1 MKLPQSKA
9 ASSIIASKANN
20 LRLIIPSIRYRN
32 NAIVCVV
39 IQVSRTLFRIDS
51 LLQYGQ
57 QILATILLL
66 LHALIWIVD
75 EPLLK
80 FSLTFILYGLFLLW
94 QPLWSKQEKMRRVPV
109 VVLALVFVLLAYR
122 FPNESLVFFALIL
135 SGLIGS
141 RLLGQTA
148 FRSFDLLA
156 LLIIT
161 LEMAVGLVPDT
172 FPQITLPVLFAEYMQ
187 TVILIPVML
196 FYFAPN
202 PDHQKQERSQVDL
215 MHGLLAATLLFI
227 VLLGGIVINLLYGV
241 EYIDG
246 LLLSVFIV
254 STLTIGISWF
264 WNPGVGYSG
273 IGVLWNRY
281 AMTIGGPFETWIKT
295 LTTLIE
301 ERYLTPTDY
310 LEAACEHLV
319 ENDWL
324 NSIEWHFEDFKIS
337 VGDKSG
343 TRLEHRLDDKLTVIL
358 HFKADPG
365 SALEQHTILLIRM
378 AYQFYLAKLN
388 QEKMRAQEHFATIH
402 HTGARLTHD
411 VKNILQSIRTSLE
424 ILDMDKDTPGSQKL
438 LQSNLTQIGQRL
450 QSTLDKLRTPR
461 LNTQINLV
469 DCRQWMERIEK
480 RHNANTRILF
490 DNDIENNLV
499 VPVDLFDSVA
509 ENLINNAL
517 KKSASGRLELRL
529 MSSNE
534 IILLSVCDDGDAI
547 SADIESNLFTKPVSS
562 GSGMGIGLY
571 QSAIMAQAFNYEL
584 ELSQNK
590 HGRVCFNLFQHLS
603 D

>member
-1 MKLPQSKA
+1 
-9 ASSIIASKANN
+9 
-20 LRLIIPSIRYRN
+20 
-32 NAIVCVV
+32 
-39 IQVSRTLFRIDS
+39 LFKIDS
-51 LLQYGQ
+51 FLQYGQ

-75 EPLLK
+75 QPLLK

-94 QPLWSKQEKMRRVPV
+94 QPLWSKQARVRQGPV
-109 VVLALVFVLLAYR
+109 IIVTLIFVLLAYR

-141 RLLGQTA
+141 RLLSQTA

-172 FPQITLPVLFAEYMQ
+172 FEQIQLPALFGEYMQ
-187 TVILIPVML
+187 PVILVPVLL

-202 PDHQKQERSQVDL
+202 PDHQKQGRSQVDL

-241 EYIDG
+241 DYIDG
-246 LLLSVFIV
+246 LLLTVFIV
-254 STLTIGISWF
+254 ATLTIGISWF

-281 AMTIGGPFETWIKT
+281 AMTIGGPFETWINT

-301 ERYLTPTDY
+301 EHYLTPADY

-319 ENDWL
+319 DNDWL
-324 NSIEWHFEDFKIS
+324 NSIEWRFETFKIT
-337 VGDKSG
+337 VGERIG
-343 TRLEHRLDDKLTVIL
+343 PRLEHQLDDKITVVL
-358 HFKADPG
+358 YFKADPG
-365 SALEQHTILLIRM
+365 AALEQHTILLIRM

-411 VKNILQSIRTSLE
+411 VKNILQSIKTSLE
-424 ILDMDKDTPGSQKL
+424 IIDMEQDTPDAQKL
-438 LQSNLTQIGQRL
+438 LQSNLRQIGQRL
-450 QSTLDKLRTPR
+450 QSTLEKLRAPR
-461 LNTQINLV
+461 LNTQISLV
-469 DCRQWMERIEK
+469 NCEKWMERIRK
-480 RHNANTRILF
+480 QHNANARIFF
-490 DNDIENNLV
+490 DSDIGNNLV
-499 VPVDLFDSVA
+499 IPVDLFDSVA
-509 ENLINNAL
+509 ENLINNAQ
-517 KKSASGRLELRL
+517 KKASVERVELRL
-529 MSSNE
+529 LCSAD
-534 IILLSVCDDGDAI
+534 IVLLSVCDDGEAI
-547 SADIESNLFTKPVSS
+547 SAEIESSLFTRPVSS

-571 QSAIMAQAFNYEL
+571 QSAIMAHAFNYEL
-584 ELSQNK
+584 ELSQNEP
-590 HGRVCFNLFQHLS
+590 GRVCFNLFQHLA

>member
-1 MKLPQSKA
+1 
-9 ASSIIASKANN
+9 
-20 LRLIIPSIRYRN
+20 
-32 NAIVCVV
+32 
-39 IQVSRTLFRIDS
+39 LFRIDS

-94 QPLWSKQEKMRRVPV
+94 QPLWSKQEKMRRGPV
-109 VVLALVFVLLAYR
+109 VMAALVFVALAYR

-156 LLIIT
+156 LLIIM

-172 FPQITLPVLFAEYMQ
+172 FEQIELPALFGTYMQ
-187 TVILIPVML
+187 TVILVPVLL

-202 PDHQKQERSQVDL
+202 PDFQKQARSQVDL

-241 EYIDG
+241 DYIDG
-246 LLLSVFIV
+246 LLLTVFIV
-254 STLTIGISWF
+254 ATLTIGISWF

-281 AMTIGGPFETWIKT
+281 AMTIGGPFETWINT

-301 ERYLTPTDY
+301 EHYLSPSDY
-310 LEAACEHLV
+310 LEAVCDHLI
-319 ENDWL
+319 ENEWL
-324 NSIEWHFEDFKIS
+324 NSIEWHFENSKIG
-337 VGDKSG
+337 VGNRVG
-343 TRLEHRLDDKLTVIL
+343 TLLEHRLDDKLTVVL
-358 HFKADPG
+358 YFKADPG
-365 SALEQHTILLIRM
+365 TALAQHTILLIRM

-388 QEKMRAQEHFATIH
+388 QEKVRAQEHFATIH

-411 VKNILQSIRTSLE
+411 VKNILQSIKTSLD
-424 ILDMDKDTPGSQKL
+424 ILEMDKDTPASQKL
-438 LQSNLTQIGQRL
+438 LESNLKQIGARL
-450 QSTLDKLRTPR
+450 QSTLDKLRTPQ
-461 LNTQINLV
+461 LNTHISLV
-469 DCRQWMERIEK
+469 DCHKWMERIQK
-480 RHNANTRILF
+480 QHNTNTRISF
-490 DNDIENNLV
+490 QSDIENNLV

-517 KKSASGRLELRL
+517 KKSSATAVELRL
-529 MSSNE
+529 LSSDD
-534 IILLSVCDDGDAI
+534 IILLSVCDDGEAI
-547 SADIESNLFTKPVSS
+547 SPDIESSLFTRPVSS

-571 QSAIMAQAFNYEL
+571 QSAIMARAFNFEL
-584 ELSQNK
+584 ELSQNER
-590 HGRVCFNLFQHLS
+590 GRVCFNLYQHLA

>member
-1 MKLPQSKA
+1 M
-9 ASSIIASKANN
+9 
-20 LRLIIPSIRYRN
+20 
-32 NAIVCVV
+32 
-39 IQVSRTLFRIDS
+39 FRIDS

-80 FSLTFILYGLFLLW
+80 FSLTFVLYGLFLLW
-94 QPLWSKQEKMRRVPV
+94 QPLWSKQEKIRRGPV
-109 VVLALVFVLLAYR
+109 VMAALVFVLLAYR

-141 RLLGQTA
+141 RLLSQTA

-156 LLIIT
+156 LLIIM

-172 FPQITLPVLFAEYMQ
+172 FEQIHLPALFGNYMQ
-187 TVILIPVML
+187 IVILVPILL

-202 PDHQKQERSQVDL
+202 PDHQKQGRSQVDL
-215 MHGLLAATLLFI
+215 MHGLLATTLLFI

-241 EYIDG
+241 DYIDG
-246 LLLSVFIV
+246 LLLTVFIV
-254 STLTIGISWF
+254 ATLTIGISWF
-264 WNPGVGYSG
+264 WNPGIGYSG

-281 AMTIGGPFETWIKT
+281 AMTIGGPFETWINT

-301 ERYLTPTDY
+301 EHYLSPADY
-310 LEAACEHLV
+310 LEAVCDHLV

-324 NSIEWHFEDFKIS
+324 NAIEWHFENSKIG
-337 VGDKSG
+337 VGNRIG
-343 TRLEHRLDDKLTVIL
+343 TRFRHRLDDKLTVVL
-358 HFKADPG
+358 YFKADPG
-365 SALEQHTILLIRM
+365 TALTQHTILLIRM

-388 QEKMRAQEHFATIH
+388 QEKVRAQEHFATIH

-411 VKNILQSIRTSLE
+411 VKNILQSIKTSLD
-424 ILDMDKDTPGSQKL
+424 ILEMDKDTPASQKL
-438 LQSNLTQIGQRL
+438 LESNLKQIGARL
-450 QSTLDKLRTPR
+450 QNTLDKLRAPQ
-461 LNTQINLV
+461 LNTHISLV
-469 DCRQWMERIEK
+469 DCHKWMERLQK
-480 RHNANTRILF
+480 QHGTNTRISLHS
-490 DNDIENNLV
+490 DIENNLV

-517 KKSASGRLELRL
+517 KKPSATAIELRL
-529 MSSNE
+529 LSSNDT
-534 IILLSVCDDGDAI
+534 ILLSVCDDGEPI
-547 SADIESNLFTKPVSS
+547 SPEIENNLFSKPVSS

-571 QSAIMAQAFNYEL
+571 QSAIMARAFNFEL
-584 ELSQNK
+584 ALSQNE
-590 HGRVCFNLFQHLS
+590 HGRVCFNLFQQLG

>member
-1 MKLPQSKA
+1 L
-9 ASSIIASKANN
+9 
-20 LRLIIPSIRYRN
+20 
-32 NAIVCVV
+32 V

-94 QPLWSKQEKMRRVPV
+94 QPLWNKREKMRRAPV
-109 VVLALVFVLLAYR
+109 VMAALVFVLLAYH
-122 FPNESLVFFALIL
+122 FPNESLVFFALTL

-141 RLLGQTA
+141 RLLSQTA

-156 LLIIT
+156 LLIIM

-172 FPQITLPVLFAEYMQ
+172 FEQIQLPALFGNYMQ
-187 TVILIPVML
+187 TVILVPVLL

-241 EYIDG
+241 DYIDG
-246 LLLSVFIV
+246 LLLTVFV
-254 STLTIGISWF
+254 VATLTIGISWF

-281 AMTIGGPFETWIKT
+281 AMTIGGPFETWINT

-301 ERYLTPTDY
+301 EHYLSPADY
-310 LEAACEHLV
+310 LEAVCEHLV

-324 NSIEWHFEDFKIS
+324 NSIEWHFENSKVG
-337 VGDKSG
+337 VGDRVG
-343 TRLEHRLDDKLTVIL
+343 TRFEHRLDDKLTVVL
-358 HFKADPG
+358 YFKADPG
-365 SALEQHTILLIRM
+365 AALAQHTILLIRM

-388 QEKMRAQEHFATIH
+388 QEKVRAQEHFATIH

-411 VKNILQSIRTSLE
+411 VKNILQSIKTSLD
-424 ILDMDKDTPGSQKL
+424 ILEMDKDTPASQKL
-438 LQSNLTQIGQRL
+438 LESNLKQIGERL
-450 QSTLDKLRTPR
+450 QSTLDKLRAPK
-461 LNTQINLV
+461 LNTHISLV
-469 DCRQWMERIEK
+469 DCYKWMERFQK
-480 RHNANTRILF
+480 QHSTNTRISLLS
-490 DNDIENNLV
+490 DIEQNLV

-517 KKSASGRLELRL
+517 KKPSATTVELRL
-529 MSSNE
+529 LSSND
-534 IILLSVCDDGDAI
+534 IILLSVCDDGEAI
-547 SADIESNLFTKPVSS
+547 SPDIENSLFSKPVSS

-571 QSAIMAQAFNYEL
+571 QSAIMARAFNFEL
-584 ELSQNK
+584 ELSQNER
-590 HGRVCFNLFQHLS
+590 GRVCFNLYQHRA

>member
-1 MKLPQSKA
+1 
-9 ASSIIASKANN
+9 
-20 LRLIIPSIRYRN
+20 
-32 NAIVCVV
+32 
-39 IQVSRTLFRIDS
+39 LFRINS

-75 EPLLK
+75 APLLK

-94 QPLWSKQEKMRRVPV
+94 QPLWSKQDKVKRGPV
-109 VVLALVFVLLAYR
+109 VAVALVFVLLAYR

-141 RLLGQTA
+141 RLLGQSA

-161 LEMAVGLVPDT
+161 LEMAVGLVPDSFT
-172 FPQITLPVLFAEYMQ
+172 QIHLPALFVEYMQ
-187 TVILIPVML
+187 TVILALVLL

-202 PDHQKQERSQVDL
+202 PDHQKHERSQVDL

-227 VLLGGIVINLLYGV
+227 VVLGGIVINLLYGV
-241 EYIDG
+241 DYIDG

-254 STLTIGISWF
+254 ATLTIGISWF

-281 AMTIGGPFETWIKT
+281 AMTIGGPFETWINT

-324 NSIEWHFEDFKIS
+324 NSIEWRFEDFKIS
-337 VGDKSG
+337 VGDKTG
-343 TRLEHRLDDKLTVIL
+343 TRRKHQLNDKLSVTL
-358 HFKADPG
+358 YFRADPG
-365 SALEQHTILLIRM
+365 NALEQHTILLIRM

-388 QEKMRAQEHFATIH
+388 QEKIRAQEHFATIH

-411 VKNILQSIRTSLE
+411 VKNILQSIKTSLE
-424 ILDMDKDTPGSQKL
+424 ILDMDKETPQSQKL
-438 LQSNLTQIGQRL
+438 L
-450 QSTLDKLRTPR
+450 
-461 LNTQINLV
+461 
-469 DCRQWMERIEK
+469 
-480 RHNANTRILF
+480 
-490 DNDIENNLV
+490 
-499 VPVDLFDSVA
+499 
-509 ENLINNAL
+509 
-517 KKSASGRLELRL
+517 
-529 MSSNE
+529 
-534 IILLSVCDDGDAI
+534 
-547 SADIESNLFTKPVSS
+547 ESNLRQISLRLQNT
-562 GSGMGIGLY
+562 
-571 QSAIMAQAFNYEL
+571 L
-584 ELSQNK
+584 EKL
-590 HGRVCFNLFQHLS
+590 RAPHLIR
-603 D
+603 